1 MATTD
6 RKNGV
11 DMSDRVP
18 SHLINSKDIQFAL
31 GHIVADVIRNGG
43 IRNDEFSILY
53 QAERA
58 VVHVRVHGEASPYD
72 IAVPLE
78 KEGIHYKDPQK
89 GISILEVELTI
100 PWSLTK
106 NNELLQKMLKDPR
119 TRMEMRTQ
127 SEQVDGYLTG
137 ATIPAWHM
145 IDLPHL
151 REIEKKLTLVVK
163 KTPGIVVHE
172 VSSPDMSEFG
182 LAFTLQLLDKQLKYE
197 DVVSGIQA
205 EGVNVELFTPDKH
218 QSTRKLLVYRWPEP
232 VKPIVEARLK
242 SEPRQGIGH
251 VQSLVSDREV
261 DHVKWVEVLFQASTD
276 EQLSPEDTT
285 TLTTAELRIQEWF
298 ESMATTLGVVLDHLE
313 PEKSSH
319 FAQYELKGKK
329 DAISLFLKLCED
341 LGMNFEQE
349 PDEDVVIS
357 LVRLPRTTFGL
368 LLPQIVRELRQT
380 MILLPKAQ
388 VYVAYKKGERLQIVF
403 DPVTDDEVMERIR
416 TAVSSAELGA
426 SQ

>member
-1 MATTD
+1 
-6 RKNGV
+6 
-11 DMSDRVP
+11 
-18 SHLINSKDIQFAL
+18 
-31 GHIVADVIRNGG
+31 
-43 IRNDEFSILY
+43 
-53 QAERA
+53 
-58 VVHVRVHGEASPYD
+58 
-72 IAVPLE
+72 
-78 KEGIHYKDPQK
+78 
-89 GISILEVELTI
+89 
-100 PWSLTK
+100 
-106 NNELLQKMLKDPR
+106 
-119 TRMEMRTQ
+119 
-127 SEQVDGYLTG
+127 
-137 ATIPAWHM
+137 
-145 IDLPHL
+145 
-151 REIEKKLTLVVK
+151 
-163 KTPGIVVHE
+163 
-172 VSSPDMSEFG
+172 
-182 LAFTLQLLDKQLKYE
+182 
-197 DVVSGIQA
+197 
-205 EGVNVELFTPDKH
+205 
-218 QSTRKLLVYRWPEP
+218 
-232 VKPIVEARLK
+232 
-242 SEPRQGIGH
+242 
-251 VQSLVSDREV
+251 
-261 DHVKWVEVLFQASTD
+261 VEVLFQASTD